1 MESRCTVHDSMVFYH
16 ILGLIWD
23 FVNKKVLVG
32 LGGDLREQKKRWWAG
47 LWASLDGDLLQSLHN
62 IMISCASGHYNL
74 NISKN

>member
-16 ILGLIWD
+16 IIGLIWD

-32 LGGDLREQKKRWWAG
+32 LGRDLPERKKRRWAG
-47 LWASLDGDLLQSLHN
+47 LWASLDRDLLQSSHN
-62 IMISCASGHYNL
+62 IMISRASGHYNL